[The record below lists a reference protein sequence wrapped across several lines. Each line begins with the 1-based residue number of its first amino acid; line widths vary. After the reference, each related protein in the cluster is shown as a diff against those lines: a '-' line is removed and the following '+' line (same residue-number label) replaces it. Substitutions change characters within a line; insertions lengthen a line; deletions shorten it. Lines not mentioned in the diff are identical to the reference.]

1 MITPDEARE
10 QAVKRAQE
18 SVAGGEPMAWFEE
31 LYNFANG
38 DNSKIPWADGKPNPY
53 LISWFKNTNA
63 VGNGRSAVVVG
74 CGLGEDAEELSGRG
88 FKVTAFDLSPTAIE
102 WCKKLYPE
110 SSVRYLAANL
120 FDLPEELTKG
130 FDFIYE
136 CYTIQALPRSMR
148 NKTIEAIA
156 SLLNIGGEML
166 LIGRSWHGEREDEGP
181 PWSLKEEEL
190 RHFQTLGLGEITSE
204 EFWDDT
210 TGYDRVRKLY
220 RREQ

>member
-1 MITPDEARE
+1 
-10 QAVKRAQE
+10 
-18 SVAGGEPMAWFEE
+18 
-31 LYNFANG
+31 
-38 DNSKIPWADGKPNPY
+38 
-53 LISWFKNTNA
+53 
-63 VGNGRSAVVVG
+63 
-74 CGLGEDAEELSGRG
+74 
-88 FKVTAFDLSPTAIE
+88 
-102 WCKKLYPE
+102 
-110 SSVRYLAANL
+110 
-120 FDLPEELTKG
+120 
-130 FDFIYE
+130 
-136 CYTIQALPRSMR
+136 MR

-204 EFWDDT
+204 EFWDET